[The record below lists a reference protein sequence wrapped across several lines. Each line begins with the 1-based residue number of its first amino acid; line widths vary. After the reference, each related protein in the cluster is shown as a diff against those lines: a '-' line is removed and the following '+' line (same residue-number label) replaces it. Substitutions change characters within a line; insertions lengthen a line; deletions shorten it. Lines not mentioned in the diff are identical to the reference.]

1 MKLLFENWR
10 KYLNESLAK
19 QMTDKMHEK
28 WLLGYRKDKGNEPRY
43 KPVPNNPSEEQLK
56 SFKGIKMVDGVPHQ
70 NINQPANN
78 IVPALNHKL
87 NGGPAV
93 DYAKVVEDVPIESIK
108 SVIDINSLASKFH
121 KVWMK
126 HNSWQK
132 EDNPALFKP
141 YESLPRDEKL
151 KDLDQL
157 KVALDLHYKN
167 DPAVQQLF
175 KQAYKST
182 K

>member
-1 MKLLFENWR
+1 
-10 KYLNESLAK
+10 
-19 QMTDKMHEK
+19 
-28 WLLGYRKDKGNEPRY
+28 
-43 KPVPNNPSEEQLK
+43 
-56 SFKGIKMVDGVPHQ
+56 
-70 NINQPANN
+70 
-78 IVPALNHKL
+78 
-87 NGGPAV
+87 
-93 DYAKVVEDVPIESIK
+93 
-108 SVIDINSLASKFH
+108 
-121 KVWMK
+121 MK

-141 YESLPRDEKL
+141 YLNLPRDEKL

-157 KVALDLHYKN
+157 KVALDLHYKS

>member
-1 MKLLFENWR
+1 MKLIFESWR

-28 WLLGYRKDKGNEPRY
+28 WLLGYRKDKGDEPRY
-43 KPVPNNPSEEQLK
+43 KPIPNNPSEDQLK
-56 SFKGIKMVDGVPHQ
+56 NFKGIKMIDGLAHQ
-70 NINQPANN
+70 NINQHANN

-93 DYAKVVEDVPIESIK
+93 DYAKIVEKMPVKSIE
-108 SVIDINSLASKFH
+108 DINNLASEFH
-121 KVWMK
+121 DVWMK

-132 EDNPALFKP
+132 DSNPTLFQP
-141 YESLPRDEKL
+141 YENLPRDEKL
-151 KDLDQL
+151 KDLVQL

-175 KQAYKST
+175 DQAYRST

>member
-56 SFKGIKMVDGVPHQ
+56 SFKGIKMVDGVAHQ

-93 DYAKVVEDVPIESIK
+93 DYAKGANKDEIISNATYGLFGKSEDEQLREKYSDYGQAKDFQKTYDKLLYKKEPVGS
-108 SVIDINSLASKFH
+108 SLAAI
-121 KVWMK
+121 K
-126 HNSWQK
+126 H
-132 EDNPALFKP
+132 
-141 YESLPRDEKL
+141 L
-151 KDLDQL
+151 KQ
-157 KVALDLHYKN
+157 YR
-167 DPAVQQLF
+167 
-175 KQAYKST
+175 
-182 K
+182 